1 MAGGS
6 AEPLYVTA
14 RAPEVVAFLQAYET
28 DVAMTLA
35 ALAFYDNVDAPTVE
49 EALMEAAEWF
59 LNEYEEVWTQWV
71 PADIAAKIKAAL

>member
-1 MAGGS
+1 
-6 AEPLYVTA
+6 
-14 RAPEVVAFLQAYET
+14 
-28 DVAMTLA
+28 MTNA
-35 ALAFYDNVDAPTVE
+35 ALSFYDDVDAPTVE